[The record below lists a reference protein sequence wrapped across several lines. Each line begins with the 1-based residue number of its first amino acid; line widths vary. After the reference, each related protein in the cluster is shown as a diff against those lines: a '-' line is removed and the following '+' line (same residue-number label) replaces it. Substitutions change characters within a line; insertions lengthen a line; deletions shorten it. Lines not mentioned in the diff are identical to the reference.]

1 MASKGLDPY
10 FRKGGKKMDARKN
23 LSIVALVAGIA
34 AISCL
39 FGCTPPNP
47 VNTLRWDHVDEAG
60 TAARLWGQLIL
71 TESIENW
78 KEGFVWD
85 TQGHD
90 NWQDYA
96 NKVWADNYVAINRF
110 SVDVEGLDRFTAYHY
125 RAYVEDAETG
135 SIARVGADLDFIP
148 GGPRVGAVPASNVD
162 TASADLNGELLH
174 MGGAATVDVLFE
186 YGEDPGSLDMEA
198 GHQTLTELG
207 EFSTTLDDLESCTKV
222 HFRAVAVNDADT
234 HQGQISQVTPGEPNV
249 ATGFPSDL
257 GADTATL
264 RGRLGHLAGMPDAAV
279 WFEYS
284 DDSPGNLNQST
295 PPQAMDAP
303 GDFSA
308 VIGDLKPSTMYWY
321 RAVADNGLCEAEG
334 IVVDFTTP
342 AGTP

>member
-1 MASKGLDPY
+1 MHARRNPSAAALAAGLVI
-10 FRKGGKKMDARKN
+10 
-23 LSIVALVAGIA
+23 L
-34 AISCL
+34 SCL
-39 FGCTPPNP
+39 SGCTPPNP
-47 VNTLRWDHVDEAG
+47 VNTLRWDHVDETG

-85 TQGHD
+85 TQGHE

-96 NKVWADNYVAINRF
+96 NKVWADNYAAINRF
-110 SVDVEGLDRFTAYHY
+110 SVDIDGLDRFTAYHY
-125 RAYVEDAETG
+125 RAYVEDAETA
-135 SIARVGADLDFIP
+135 SVGADVEFIP
-148 GGPRVGAVPASNVD
+148 GGPRVGTGPASNVD
-162 TASADLNGELLH
+162 MTSADLNGELLH

-186 YGEDPGSLDMEA
+186 YGEDPGSLGVEA

-207 EFSTTLDDLESCTKV
+207 GFSTTLSDLESCTKI
-222 HFRAVAVNDADT
+222 HFRAVAVNDADA
-234 HQGQISQVTPGEPNV
+234 HEGQISQVTPGEPAV
-249 ATGFPSDL
+249 ATGFPRDV

-264 RGRLGHLAGMPDAAV
+264 QGRLGHLAGMPGATV
-279 WFEYS
+279 WFKYS

-308 VIGDLKPSTMYWY
+308 VLGELNPSTTYWY

-342 AGTP
+342 EATP